1 MLSNMVDQGE
11 PWERAGLSSPA
22 AIQRAGR
29 PQARNLF
36 SIRAHRRRFLSHAKH
51 KHTYIHTYI
60 HTRMRTYMHTYK
72 QTYIHTY
79 IDRYTHRCML
89 SPFHPSIHTSYAHA
103 FMHTCVHIYVIQAK
117 HNANSELLQD
127 KHRLHRGIFRSVTSN
142 DRSHG
147 RMLTHSW
154 ICVLT

>member
-1 MLSNMVDQGE
+1 M
-11 PWERAGLSSPA
+11 RAGLSSPA

-29 PQARNLF
+29 PQARKTEIYFQYALIDGVFCRKQNT
-36 SIRAHRRRFLSHAKH
+36 ST
-51 KHTYIHTYI
+51 HTYIHTYI
-60 HTRMRTYMHTYK
+60 HTRMHTYMHTYK
-72 QTYIHTY
+72 HTYVHTY

-89 SPFHPSIHTSYAHA
+89 SPFHPSIHTSYMHA

-127 KHRLHRGIFRSVTSN
+127 KHRLHRGIFISVTSN

-147 RMLTHSW
+147 RMLTYTHAR
-154 ICVLT
+154 IETQTYMHTR